1 VNPVLHGLAAN
12 PALPAELVDRLI
24 EIAVADV
31 RPNLA
36 TGLPSGLAADPS
48 PDLATDLASALAER
62 ADLRRAQACALA
74 ASGPEVAVQL
84 AYAGRLTDADV
95 DPLTQ
100 PQAALALLDEGAGR
114 PEWARVLA
122 ADPDVRHREKL
133 AACPR
138 LPADV
143 VERLAADPDVR
154 VVAELALWTTPE
166 AAARL
171 AEHPHAEVR
180 RAVAANEAT
189 PPAVL
194 SLLIGGAGLAPA
206 RRCPVCDR
214 EVPPF
219 VHDPHC
225 PRPDCDL
232 RAGAACDG
240 SHRSTVHETRQL
252 ALRNPATPT
261 EAVVRFADDPSSLL
275 RTELAARHD
284 LPPHAA
290 RRLADD
296 PVPGVRAAL
305 AENPAIDEALIR
317 VLASDRDPE
326 VRRSLAHHPQ
336 VPLDV
341 LTRLAGATRIGPTLL
356 PRIEAATAAEV
367 VELAASPH
375 PTVRMFLAA
384 RRDLPDGIRDA
395 LAADPDAKVVKS
407 VASHP
412 GLSEAR
418 LRAMVDRYGAQV
430 AAMVAANPDAS
441 PSLLEELSRQRPPAK
456 KALRAIA
463 RHPRATA
470 TALAACLADDRA
482 RPVAAGHP
490 ALPPHLV
497 VELLN
502 HADEAVSEAAA
513 ANPSLPRPVM
523 ETLVREAHGEAAHD

>member
-1 VNPVLHGLAAN
+1 LT
-12 PALPAELVDRLI
+12 
-24 EIAVADV
+24 AD
-31 RPNLA
+31 
-36 TGLPSGLAADPS
+36 
-48 PDLATDLASALAER
+48 
-62 ADLRRAQACALA
+62 
-74 ASGPEVAVQL
+74 
-84 AYAGRLTDADV
+84 DV
-95 DPLTQ
+95 DPVTRPLS
-100 PQAALALLDEGAGR
+100 ALALLDEGAGR

-133 AACPR
+133 AACPG

-143 VERLAADPDVR
+143 VDRLAADPDVR

-166 AAARL
+166 VAARL

-194 SLLIGGAGLAPA
+194 SRLIGGEGLPPA
-206 RRCPVCDR
+206 RRCLVCDR

-219 VHDPHC
+219 AHDPHC

-240 SHRSTVHETRQL
+240 SHQSTVHETQRM

-261 EAVVRFADDPSSLL
+261 EAALRFADDPSALL

-284 LPPHAA
+284 LPPHTA

-296 PVPGVRAAL
+296 PVPGVRATL
-305 AENPAIDEALIR
+305 AENPAIDEALTR
-317 VLASDRDPE
+317 VLARDADPD
-326 VRRSLAHHPQ
+326 VRGSSAHNPG

-341 LTRLAGATRIGPTLL
+341 LAGLAGATRIGPTLL
-356 PRIEAATAAEV
+356 PRIAAATAAEV
-367 VELAASPH
+367 EELAASPQ
-375 PTVRMFLAA
+375 PAVRMFLAA
-384 RRDLPDGIRDA
+384 RRDLPTGIRDA

-412 GLSEAR
+412 GLSKAR

-441 PSLLEELSRQRPPAK
+441 PSLLEELSRQRPPVR

-482 RPVAAGHP
+482 RPLAAAHP

-502 HADEAVSEAAA
+502 DEEAHVAEAAA
-513 ANPSLPRPVM
+513 ANPSLPRSVM
-523 ETLVREAHGEAAHD
+523 EALAHESGRPRRGDMWGADA